1 MLVNV
6 SSIRLI
12 VGFALSFNATTW
24 IQDIG
29 FLPSFSIYAG
39 VLAVASLGL
48 PLVYI
53 YGKRLRSWTAGQGS
67 TDSDCHKL
75 EAERPIVVGMA
86 L

>member
-6 SSIRLI
+6 SSIRLV
-12 VGFALSFNATTW
+12 VGFAMSFNATTW

-39 VLAVASLGL
+39 ALAIASLGL

-53 YGKRLRSWTAGQGS
+53 YGKRLRGWTAGRLSTGS
-67 TDSDCHKL
+67 AGQKL
-75 EAERPIVVGMA
+75 EEDRARAIGMA
-86 L
+86 R